1 MKQVANKVPSLRL
14 RFLFFLFLGY
24 VCYAMLR
31 LSIGV
36 MLPEI
41 ANEFSLGELQ
51 SGAFVSSL
59 FVGMT
64 VTMGIAGYISDRLGR
79 TTASTAGLSL
89 MSMGILLTGYSNSY
103 LNASVSIFIT
113 GLGVGVFTPSMYAAL
128 GEILPKSR
136 GFLVGVANSCY
147 AIGGFMGPW
156 FAGIILSH
164 FSWRAQF
171 YIFGLIGVPIAFALW
186 FSGVRTP
193 RAMTNREP
201 TEKTPKRLKSR
212 TVLIASA
219 ALFSANIGFGSFT
232 SWAPTFLSSVDG
244 LDVTQTGFAVGL
256 WALTGGAGAMVLG
269 WLSDRVGRKAVSFVS
284 GILAAVLAY
293 FYFVSANSFLVIAG
307 LSAAF
312 GFTAYAYY
320 SLLTSLAQDSV
331 EPAAIGSATGVV
343 QNISIVGSIIGPVM
357 AATLI
362 SILGVKWGMVGSVA
376 VPYLIQAIL
385 VLAPGEVA
393 HRN

>member
-1 MKQVANKVPSLRL
+1 MNKVPSLRL

-36 MLPEI
+36 MLPKI
-41 ANEFSLGELQ
+41 ANEFSLTELQ

-136 GFLVGVANSCY
+136 GFLIGVANSCY

-193 RAMTNREP
+193 PKAMTNRES
-201 TEKTPKRLKSR
+201 TLKTPKRLKSR

-269 WLSDRVGRKAVSFVS
+269 WLSDRAGRKVVSFVS
-284 GILAAVLAY
+284 GILAAALAY

-385 VLAPGEVA
+385 VLTPGEVT

>member
-1 MKQVANKVPSLRL
+1 
-14 RFLFFLFLGY
+14 
-24 VCYAMLR
+24 MLR